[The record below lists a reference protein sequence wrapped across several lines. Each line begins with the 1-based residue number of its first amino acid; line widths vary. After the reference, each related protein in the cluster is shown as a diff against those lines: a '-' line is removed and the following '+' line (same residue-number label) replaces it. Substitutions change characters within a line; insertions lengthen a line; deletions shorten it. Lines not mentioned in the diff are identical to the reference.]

1 MLRFRYAALG
11 AIVMVVMWL
20 AWLGYAVGWQAGPFC
35 ENVGEA
41 AFSWRLA
48 GLSAGCYAQAAEVYR
63 GELPGY
69 RDAGDK
75 LAEEVALS
83 NVVRA
88 RMIAARI
95 LLAGG
100 RPSAALGF
108 AEAARRADM
117 TDLSTA
123 ALLWRVRYELG
134 MTAEARRELILLG
147 MDNPTPAILTAAGEI
162 FFAEGRSEQAMEFAR
177 RSLRENSRLAE
188 AWLLAGRIYAA
199 DDDVPNAIGAAF
211 KARECA
217 RLQPAVR
224 QQAEQLLRRLLRQAL
239 LGPGTS
245 AGTVRRVEYRLA
257 CWAHDHVVFLAGLA
271 VYLIGLFFPSVIGL
285 FRSRDESGNGVRLEA

>member
-48 GLSAGCYAQAAEVYR
+48 GLSAGCYAEAAEVYR

-75 LAEEVALS
+75 LAEEVALG

-100 RPSAALGF
+100 RPSAASAF
-108 AEAARRADM
+108 AEGARRADM
-117 TDLSTA
+117 TDLSAA

-147 MDNPTPAILTAAGEI
+147 MDNPAPAILTAAGEI

-177 RSLRENSRLAE
+177 RSLKQNSRLAE

-199 DDDVPNAIGAAF
+199 EGDVPNAIGAAF

-217 RLQPAVR
+217 ALQPAVR
-224 QQAEQLLRRLLRQAL
+224 QQAEQLGRRLQFD
-239 LGPGTS
+239 PGTS
-245 AGTVRRVEYRLA
+245 AGMPRPVEYRLLLAA
-257 CWAHDHVVFLAGLA
+257 CWAGDHTVFLAGLA